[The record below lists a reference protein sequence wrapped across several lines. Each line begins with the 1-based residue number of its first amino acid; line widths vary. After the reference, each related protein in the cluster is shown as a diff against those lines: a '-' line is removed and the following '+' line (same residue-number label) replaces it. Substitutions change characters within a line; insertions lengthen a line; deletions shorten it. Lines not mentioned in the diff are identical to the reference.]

1 MIKSLFLF
9 SFCVCFSTQK
19 VSDLKKENSG
29 NVIDRTLGNVNFP
42 NKGKAILLVESDT
55 VKAVDNSEFNITVEL
70 QKSKN
75 WSSEHLLVI
84 LLQFFPSIFQLNIC
98 RCHGSALAALSRPQ
112 LEPRRIYCLLQITT
126 TKHSAFRAISMGCTL
141 SGSSAMRLRLERNYT
156 DGFLQI
162 LSIHL
167 NHLLKPYCHPF
178 QFSTSLDFTV

>member
-9 SFCVCFSTQK
+9 SCVCFSTQK

-29 NVIDRTLGNVNFP
+29 NVIERTLGDGNFP
-42 NKGKAILLVESDT
+42 NKAILLVESDT

-70 QKSKN
+70 QRSKN

-141 SGSSAMRLRLERNYT
+141 SGSFTMRVRWKRNT
-156 DGFLQI
+156 LTVF
-162 LSIHL
+162 S
-167 NHLLKPYCHPF
+167 KSF
-178 QFSTSLDFTV
+178 QFIWIIDWNHIAIHFNFLLL

>member
-29 NVIDRTLGNVNFP
+29 NVIERTLDNVNFP
-42 NKGKAILLVESDT
+42 NKAILLVESDT

-70 QKSKN
+70 QRSQN

-112 LEPRRIYCLLQITT
+112 LEPKRIYCLLQITT
-126 TKHSAFRAISMGCTL
+126 EKHSAFRAISMGCTL
-141 SGSSAMRLRLERNYT
+141 SGSSAMRLRFIETILPSISIFYFFRFYSLNSDGEREY
-156 DGFLQI
+156 FAEEPEVCI
-162 LSIHL
+162 
-167 NHLLKPYCHPF
+167 F
-178 QFSTSLDFTV
+178 

>member
-1 MIKSLFLF
+1 MIKSLVFF
-9 SFCVCFSTQK
+9 SCCVCFSTQK

-29 NVIDRTLGNVNFP
+29 NVIERTLGSDVNIP
-42 NKGKAILLVESDT
+42 NKAILLVESDT

-70 QKSKN
+70 QRSTN
-75 WSSEHLLVI
+75 LSSEHLLVI

-141 SGSSAMRLRLERNYT
+141 SGSTRSTLT
-156 DGFLQI
+156 V
-162 LSIHL
+162 
-167 NHLLKPYCHPF
+167 
-178 QFSTSLDFTV
+178 FSKSF